1 MATTER
7 HNYTAAYLRILTV
20 CLLIFFAT
28 FIFGRDHSTE
38 IPVDVKTTKDT
49 PLTVERWL
57 QQQNQRKLK
66 DNFAK
71 AGIHPYV
78 ICKWCDNL
86 ADTNF
91 YGFCTLVFVKEKKQS
106 FETRTVGSA

>member
-7 HNYTAAYLRILTV
+7 HKYTAAYLRILTV

-66 DNFAK
+66 DTFAK

-78 ICKWCDNL
+78 ILNGVTIWL
-86 ADTNF
+86 TQIF
-91 YGFCTLVFVKEKKQS
+91 IVFTHW
-106 FETRTVGSA
+106 FL

>member
-7 HNYTAAYLRILTV
+7 HKYTAAYLRILTV

-38 IPVDVKTTKDT
+38 IPVEIKTLKDT

-57 QQQNQRKLK
+57 QQQNQLKLK
-66 DNFAK
+66 DTFAK
-71 AGIHPYV
+71 AGIQPYFT
-78 ICKWCDNL
+78 I
-86 ADTNF
+86 T
-91 YGFCTLVFVKEKKQS
+91 
-106 FETRTVGSA
+106 